1 MKVFIP
7 EVEEPESLVKLQGLA
22 EVKVGVKGKTYSEE
36 DLAKEMADAD
46 AVVVTSQFRLTKNI
60 IDRARNLKGIVKYG
74 SRPGSDNVDL
84 AAVNARRIPVAY
96 TEGANTDS
104 VAEFAV
110 LLVLALA
117 KKMPNVISDVKNQLW
132 RQKAGLGLELL
143 GKTVGIVGLGMIGSK
158 IAQKLSGFEV
168 RIVAVDPYVPLEKA
182 AALRTNL
189 VDLDTLLRESDIVT
203 LHAKITDETRHIIG
217 ERELA
222 LMKPT
227 AYLINTARGALVDE
241 KALYEALRD
250 GRIAGAGLDVFETE
264 PPSSD
269 NPLLGL
275 KNVVLTPH
283 IASWTEDALK
293 KEADIAM
300 EEVKRI
306 LAGKRPINL
315 ANPEVFIGE

>member
-22 EVKVGVKGKTYSEE
+22 EVKIGPKGKTYSEE
-36 DLAKEMADAD
+36 DLAKEIADAD
-46 AVVVTSQFRLTKNI
+46 AVVITSQFRLTKNI

-74 SRPGSDNVDL
+74 SRPGSDNVDF
-84 AAVNARRIPVAY
+84 ATANAKRIPVAY
-96 TEGANTDS
+96 TEGANSDS
-104 VAEFAV
+104 VAEFAA
-110 LLVLALA
+110 LLALALA
-117 KKMPNVISDVKNQLW
+117 KKMPNVILDVKNQLW
-132 RQKAGLGLELL
+132 RQKASLSLELL

-158 IAQKLSGFEV
+158 VAQKLSGFGV
-168 RIVAVDPYVPLEKA
+168 RIVAVDPYVSLEKA
-182 AALRTNL
+182 AAVGANL
-189 VDLDTLLRESDIVT
+189 TDLDTLLRESDIVT
-203 LHAKITDETRHIIG
+203 LHAKITNETTHMIG

-222 LMKPT
+222 LMKPK

-250 GRIAGAGLDVFETE
+250 GRIAGAGLDVFEKE

-275 KNVVLTPH
+275 GNVVLTPH
-283 IASWTEDALK
+283 ISSWTEDALK

-306 LAGKRPINL
+306 LTGKRPINL
-315 ANPEVFIGE
+315 ANPEAFVA

>member
-7 EVEEPESLVKLQGLA
+7 EVEEPESLLKLQGLA
-22 EVKVGVKGKTYSEE
+22 EVKIGAKGKTYSEE

-46 AVVVTSQFRLTKNI
+46 AVIITSQFRLTKNI

-74 SRPGSDNVDL
+74 SKPGSDNVDF
-84 AAVNARRIPVAY
+84 AAANARRIPIAY
-96 TEGANTDS
+96 TEGANSDS
-104 VAEFAV
+104 VAEFAA
-110 LLVLALA
+110 LLALALA
-117 KKMPNVISDVKNQLW
+117 KKMPNVIFDVKNQLW
-132 RQKAGLGLELL
+132 RKKASLSLELL
-143 GKTVGIVGLGMIGSK
+143 GKTIGIVGLGMIGCK
-158 IAQKLSGFEV
+158 VAQKLSGFGV
-168 RIVAVDPYVPLEKA
+168 RIVAVDPYVSREKA
-182 AALRTNL
+182 AAVGASLI
-189 VDLDTLLRESDIVT
+189 DLDTLLRESDIVT
-203 LHAKITDETRHIIG
+203 LHAKITNETTHMIG

-250 GRIAGAGLDVFETE
+250 GRIAGAGLDVFEKE
-264 PPSSD
+264 PPPPD

-275 KNVVLTPH
+275 GNVVLTPH
-283 IASWTEDALK
+283 ISSWTEDALK

-306 LAGKRPINL
+306 LTGKRPINL
-315 ANPEVFIGE
+315 ANPEAFVAE